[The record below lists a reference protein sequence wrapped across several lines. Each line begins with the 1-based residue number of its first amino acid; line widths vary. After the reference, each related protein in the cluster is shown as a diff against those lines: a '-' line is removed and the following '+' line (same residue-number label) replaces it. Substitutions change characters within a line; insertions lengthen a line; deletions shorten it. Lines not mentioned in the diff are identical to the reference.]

1 MIWQIYKVFF
11 TYHFTRSLSFVAAA
25 KFSLFTFHF
34 SLKIANFANSF
45 AKLQC
50 TRQFKEKQAF
60 LLHCSRFFVTLA
72 SPKLLHLGKA
82 QINLAFHS
90 TFRNFANKNKTFYNT
105 TMLQI
110 RCKNNNMTKS
120 FPEGTSLLDVY
131 QEFADDIKLPYP
143 VVSAKVNNASQG
155 LKFRLY
161 QNRDVEFLDAREGS
175 GHRVY
180 VRSLCFVLYK
190 ATQDLFPGSKLFIEH
205 TISRGYYCNFKKK
218 GYEPMVEGD
227 VEKIR
232 ERMQEIINLDM
243 PFRRNEATTEEA
255 LRVFA
260 ERGLTDKVKLLESS
274 GQIYSDYYML
284 GDTAD
289 YYYGP
294 LVPSAGYLTVWG
306 LETYHDGMLLRVPDW
321 NNPTQLAEKVDM
333 PKTYEMFA
341 EKTKWD
347 IIMRLSNAGDVN
359 KAILKGHASELIQV
373 SEALQEKKIV
383 QIAEEIDRRFHDE
396 ENPVRMVLITGPSS
410 SGKTTFCKRLSVQ
423 LLACGL
429 RPLSF
434 STDDYFVNRLDTPKL
449 PNGDYDFDNIE
460 TVEYHLLEDHLLRLM
475 KGERVEIPEYNF
487 VTGKREWNGKK
498 LKLAGDT
505 VLIIEGIHALN
516 PLLTKKI
523 PDSLKYKIYIS
534 ALTSISLDDHNWI
547 PVRDN
552 RLLRRIIRDYNKG
565 AYTAQQTIA
574 QWKNVCE
581 AEDQWIFPFQ
591 ETADAMF
598 NSALNIEFA
607 VLRTHAEIILAS
619 VPKNCDEYAEAHRL
633 LKFLRY
639 FIPISDKEI
648 PPTSIMREFVGGS
661 SFKYPR

>member
-1 MIWQIYKVFF
+1 
-11 TYHFTRSLSFVAAA
+11 
-25 KFSLFTFHF
+25 
-34 SLKIANFANSF
+34 
-45 AKLQC
+45 
-50 TRQFKEKQAF
+50 
-60 LLHCSRFFVTLA
+60 
-72 SPKLLHLGKA
+72 
-82 QINLAFHS
+82 
-90 TFRNFANKNKTFYNT
+90 
-105 TMLQI
+105 MLQI
-110 RCKNNNMTKS
+110 RCKNNNVTKS
-120 FPEGTSLLDVY
+120 FPEGCSLLDVY
-131 QEFADDIKLPYP
+131 QEFQDEIKLPYP

-155 LKFRLY
+155 LKFRLF

-180 VRSLCFVLYK
+180 VRSLSFLLYK

-205 TISRGYYCNFKKK
+205 SLCRGYYCNFKKK
-218 GYEPMVEGD
+218 NADPLTDED
-227 VEKIR
+227 VELIKQ
-232 ERMQEIINLDM
+232 RMQEVVNLDM
-243 PFRRNEATTEEA
+243 PFRRTEATTEEA
-255 LRVFA
+255 IRVFA
-260 ERGLTDKVKLLESS
+260 ERGFSDKVKLLETS
-274 GQIYSDYYML
+274 GQIYSDYYTL
-284 GDTAD
+284 GDTVD

-294 LVPSAGYLTVWG
+294 LVPSAGYLKVWG
-306 LETYHDGMLLRVPDW
+306 LERYEQGMLLRVPDW
-321 NNPTQLAEKVDM
+321 NNPNQLAEKVEQ
-333 PKTYEMFA
+333 PKTFEMFA

-359 KAILKGHASELIQV
+359 KAIMRGYASELIQV

-383 QIAEEIDRRFHDE
+383 QIAEEIDNRFHREKD
-396 ENPVRMVLITGPSS
+396 PVRIVLITGPSS

-429 RPLSF
+429 RPISF
-434 STDDYFVNRLDTPKL
+434 STDDYFVNRVDTPKL
-449 PNGDYDFDNIE
+449 PNGDYDFDNIK
-460 TVEYHLLEDHLLRLM
+460 TVDYHMLEDHLLRLM
-475 KGERVEIPEYNF
+475 DGERVEIPEYNF

-498 LKLAGDT
+498 LKLGSDT

-516 PLLTKKI
+516 PLLTQKI

-581 AEDQWIFPFQ
+581 AEDQWIFPYQ
-591 ETADAMF
+591 ESADVMF

-607 VLRTHAEIILAS
+607 VLRTHAEIILSS
-619 VPKNCDEYAEAHRL
+619 VPKNCPEYSEAHRL
-633 LKFLRY
+633 LKFIHFFL
-639 FIPISDKEI
+639 PVSDKEI

-661 SFKYPR
+661 SFKYKGL

>member
-1 MIWQIYKVFF
+1 
-11 TYHFTRSLSFVAAA
+11 
-25 KFSLFTFHF
+25 
-34 SLKIANFANSF
+34 
-45 AKLQC
+45 
-50 TRQFKEKQAF
+50 
-60 LLHCSRFFVTLA
+60 
-72 SPKLLHLGKA
+72 
-82 QINLAFHS
+82 
-90 TFRNFANKNKTFYNT
+90 
-105 TMLQI
+105 MLQI
-110 RCKNNNMTKS
+110 RCKNNNVTKS
-120 FPEGTSLLDVY
+120 FPEGCSLLDVY
-131 QEFADDIKLPYP
+131 QEFQDEIKLPYP

-155 LKFRLY
+155 LKFRLF

-180 VRSLCFVLYK
+180 VRSLSFLLYK

-205 TISRGYYCNFKKK
+205 SLCRGYYCNFKKK
-218 GYEPMVEGD
+218 NADPLTDED
-227 VEKIR
+227 VELIKQ
-232 ERMQEIINLDM
+232 RMQEVVNLDM
-243 PFRRNEATTEEA
+243 PFRRTEATTEEA
-255 LRVFA
+255 IRVFA
-260 ERGLTDKVKLLESS
+260 ERGFSDKVKLLETS
-274 GQIYSDYYML
+274 GQIYSDYYTL
-284 GDTAD
+284 GDTVD

-294 LVPSAGYLTVWG
+294 LVPSAGYLKVWG
-306 LETYHDGMLLRVPDW
+306 LERCEQGMLLRVPDW
-321 NNPTQLAEKVDM
+321 NNPNQLAEKVEQ
-333 PKTYEMFA
+333 PKTFEMFA

-359 KAILKGHASELIQV
+359 KAIMRGYASELIQV

-383 QIAEEIDRRFHDE
+383 QIAEEIDNRFHREKD
-396 ENPVRMVLITGPSS
+396 PVRIVLITGPSS

-429 RPLSF
+429 RPISF
-434 STDDYFVNRLDTPKL
+434 STDDYFVNRVDTPKL
-449 PNGDYDFDNIE
+449 PNGDYDFDNIK
-460 TVEYHLLEDHLLRLM
+460 TVDYHMLEDHLLRLM
-475 KGERVEIPEYNF
+475 DGERVEIPEYNF

-498 LKLAGDT
+498 LKLGSDT

-516 PLLTKKI
+516 PLLTQKI

-581 AEDQWIFPFQ
+581 AENQWIFPYQ
-591 ETADAMF
+591 ESADVMF

-607 VLRTHAEIILAS
+607 VLRTHAEIILSS
-619 VPKNCDEYAEAHRL
+619 VPKNCPEYSEAHRL
-633 LKFLRY
+633 LKFIHFFL
-639 FIPISDKEI
+639 PVSDKEI

-661 SFKYPR
+661 SFKYKGL

>member
-1 MIWQIYKVFF
+1 
-11 TYHFTRSLSFVAAA
+11 
-25 KFSLFTFHF
+25 
-34 SLKIANFANSF
+34 
-45 AKLQC
+45 
-50 TRQFKEKQAF
+50 
-60 LLHCSRFFVTLA
+60 
-72 SPKLLHLGKA
+72 
-82 QINLAFHS
+82 
-90 TFRNFANKNKTFYNT
+90 
-105 TMLQI
+105 
-110 RCKNNNMTKS
+110 MTKS

-131 QEFADDIKLPYP
+131 QEFADDINLPYP

-190 ATQDLFPGSKLFIEH
+190 ATQDVFPNSKLFIEH

-218 GYEPMVEGD
+218 GNEPLVEGD
-227 VEKIR
+227 VERIQ

-255 LRVFA
+255 IRVFA

-294 LVPSAGYLTVWG
+294 LVPSAGYLKVWG

-383 QIAEEIDRRFHDE
+383 QIAEEIERRFHNE
-396 ENPVRMVLITGPSS
+396 ENPVRLVLITGPSS

-434 STDDYFVNRLDTPKL
+434 STDDYFVNRVDTPKL

-460 TVEYHLLEDHLLRLM
+460 TVEYNLLEDHLLRLM
-475 KGERVEIPEYNF
+475 QGERVEIPEYNF

-498 LKLAGDT
+498 LKLSNDT

-607 VLRTHAEIILAS
+607 VLRTHAELILAS
-619 VPKNCDEYAEAHRL
+619 VPRNSAEYAEAHRL
-633 LKFLRY
+633 LKFIRF
-639 FIPISDKEI
+639 FIPVSDKEI
-648 PPTSIMREFVGGS
+648 PPTSIMREFLGGS
-661 SFKYPR
+661 SFKYQD

>member
-1 MIWQIYKVFF
+1 
-11 TYHFTRSLSFVAAA
+11 
-25 KFSLFTFHF
+25 
-34 SLKIANFANSF
+34 
-45 AKLQC
+45 
-50 TRQFKEKQAF
+50 
-60 LLHCSRFFVTLA
+60 
-72 SPKLLHLGKA
+72 
-82 QINLAFHS
+82 
-90 TFRNFANKNKTFYNT
+90 
-105 TMLQI
+105 
-110 RCKNNNMTKS
+110 
-120 FPEGTSLLDVY
+120 LDVY
-131 QEFADDIKLPYP
+131 QEFADEIKLPYP
-143 VVSAKVNNASQG
+143 VVSAKVNNASEG

-180 VRSLCFVLYK
+180 VRSLCFLLYK
-190 ATQDLFPGSKLFIEH
+190 ATQDIFPGSKLFIEH

-218 GYEPMVEGD
+218 NNEGLTD
-227 VEKIR
+227 GDIEQIC
-232 ERMQEIINLDM
+232 ERMKEIVNLDM
-243 PFRRNEATTEEA
+243 PFRRTEATNEEA
-255 LRVFA
+255 IRVFA
-260 ERGLTDKVKLLESS
+260 ERGFSDKVKLLETS

-294 LVPSAGYLTVWG
+294 LVPSAGYLKVFG
-306 LETYHDGMLLRVPDW
+306 LEPYHDGMLLRVPDW
-321 NNPTQLAEKVDM
+321 NNPTVLAEKVDM
-333 PKTYEMFA
+333 PKTYEMFR

-383 QIAEEIDRRFHDE
+383 QIAEDIERRFHAE
-396 ENPVRMVLITGPSS
+396 ENPIRLVLITGPSS
-410 SGKTTFCKRLSVQ
+410 SGKTTFCKRLSIQ

-429 RPLSF
+429 RPMSF
-434 STDDYFVNRLDTPKL
+434 STDDYFVNRVDTPKL

-460 TVEYHLLEDHLLRLM
+460 TVDYALLEDHLSRLM
-475 KGERVEIPEYNF
+475 KGERVEVPEYNF
-487 VTGKREWNGKK
+487 TTGKREWNGKK

-516 PLLTKKI
+516 PKLTQNI
-523 PDSLKYKIYIS
+523 EDSLKYRIYIS

-565 AYTAQQTIA
+565 AYTARETIA

-581 AEDQWIFPFQ
+581 AEDKWIFPYQ

-607 VLRTHAEIILAS
+607 VLRTHAEIILSS
-619 VPKNCDEYAEAHRL
+619 VPRNCPEFAEAHRL
-633 LKFLRY
+633 LKFIHY
-639 FIPISDKEI
+639 FLPVSDKEI

-661 SFKYPR
+661 SFKY

>member
-1 MIWQIYKVFF
+1 
-11 TYHFTRSLSFVAAA
+11 
-25 KFSLFTFHF
+25 
-34 SLKIANFANSF
+34 
-45 AKLQC
+45 
-50 TRQFKEKQAF
+50 
-60 LLHCSRFFVTLA
+60 
-72 SPKLLHLGKA
+72 
-82 QINLAFHS
+82 
-90 TFRNFANKNKTFYNT
+90 
-105 TMLQI
+105 MLQI
-110 RCKNNNMTKS
+110 RCKNNNITKS

-131 QEFADDIKLPYP
+131 QEFADEIKLPYP
-143 VVSAKVNNASQG
+143 VVSAKVNNTSQG
-155 LKFRLY
+155 LKFRLF
-161 QNRDVEFLDAREGS
+161 QNRDVEFMDAREGS

-205 TISRGYYCNFKKK
+205 TISRGYYCNFKKRA
-218 GYEPMVEGD
+218 GEALTEGD
-227 VEKIR
+227 VDSIR
-232 ERMQEIINLDM
+232 KRMQEIVNLDM

-255 LRVFA
+255 VRVFA
-260 ERGLTDKVKLLESS
+260 ERGFTDKVKLLETS
-274 GQIYSDYYML
+274 GQIYSDYYTL

-294 LVPSAGYLTVWG
+294 LVPSAGYLSVWG
-306 LETYHDGMLLRVPDW
+306 LEPYHDGMLLRVPDW
-321 NNPTQLAEKVDM
+321 NNPSVLAEKVDM
-333 PKTYEMFA
+333 PKTYGMFA
-341 EKTKWD
+341 EKTRWD

-383 QIAEEIDRRFHDE
+383 QIAEEIDRRFRQEKD
-396 ENPVRMVLITGPSS
+396 PIRLVLITGPSS

-429 RPLSF
+429 RPYSI
-434 STDDYFVNRLDTPKL
+434 STDDYFVNRVDTPKL

-460 TVEYHLLEDHLLRLM
+460 AVEYNLMEDHLSRLM
-475 KGERVEIPEYNF
+475 KGERVEVPEYNF
-487 VTGKREWNGKK
+487 VTGKREYNGKRVK
-498 LKLAGDT
+498 LSNDS

-516 PLLTKKI
+516 PLLTQKI
-523 PDSLKYKIYIS
+523 PDSAKFKIYIS
-534 ALTSISLDDHNWI
+534 ALTSVSLDDHNWI

-565 AYTAQQTIA
+565 AFTAQQTIS

-581 AEDQWIFPFQ
+581 AEDKWIFPFQ
-591 ETADAMF
+591 ETADVMF

-619 VPKNCDEYAEAHRL
+619 VPKNCPEYSEAHRL
-633 LKFLRY
+633 LKFIHY

-661 SFKYPR
+661 SFKY

>member
-1 MIWQIYKVFF
+1 
-11 TYHFTRSLSFVAAA
+11 
-25 KFSLFTFHF
+25 
-34 SLKIANFANSF
+34 
-45 AKLQC
+45 
-50 TRQFKEKQAF
+50 
-60 LLHCSRFFVTLA
+60 
-72 SPKLLHLGKA
+72 
-82 QINLAFHS
+82 
-90 TFRNFANKNKTFYNT
+90 
-105 TMLQI
+105 MLQI
-110 RCKNNNMTKS
+110 RCKNNNVTKS
-120 FPEGTSLLDVY
+120 FPEGSSLLDVY
-131 QEFADDIKLPYP
+131 QEFANDIKLPYP

-190 ATQDLFPGSKLFIEH
+190 ATQDVFPGSKLFVEH

-218 GYEPMVEGD
+218 GTVSSNSRNETLTEED
-227 VEKIR
+227 IERLRK
-232 ERMQEIINLDM
+232 RMQEIIDLDM
-243 PFRRNEATTEEA
+243 PFRRTEATTEEA

-260 ERGLTDKVKLLESS
+260 ERGFNDKVKLFETC
-274 GQIYSDYYML
+274 GHVYTDYYTL
-284 GDTAD
+284 GDTVD
-289 YYYGP
+289 YYYGA
-294 LVPSAGYLTVWG
+294 LVPSAGYLKVWG
-306 LETYHDGMLLRVPDW
+306 LEPYHDGMLLRVPDW
-321 NNPTQLAEKVDM
+321 NDPSKLAELVDQ

-341 EKTKWD
+341 EKTRWD

-359 KAILKGHASELIQV
+359 KAVLKGHASELIQV

-383 QIAEEIDRRFHDE
+383 QIAEEIERRFHRE
-396 ENPVRMVLITGPSS
+396 ENPVKIVLITGPSS
-410 SGKTTFCKRLSVQ
+410 SGKTTFCKRLSIQ

-429 RPLSF
+429 RPVSF
-434 STDDYFVNRLDTPKL
+434 STDDYFVNRVDTPKL

-460 TVEYHLLEDHLLRLM
+460 TVEYSLLEDHLMRLM
-475 KGERVEIPEYNF
+475 KGERVEVPEYNF
-487 VTGKREWNGKK
+487 STGKREWNGKK

-565 AYTAQQTIA
+565 AFTAQQTIA

-581 AEDQWIFPFQ
+581 AEDQWIFPYQ
-591 ETADAMF
+591 ETADVMF

-607 VLRTHAEIILAS
+607 VLRTHAEIILTT
-619 VPKNCDEYAEAHRL
+619 VPKNCPEYAEAHRL
-633 LKFLRY
+633 LKFIHY
-639 FIPISDKEI
+639 FIPVSDKEI

-661 SFKYPR
+661 SFKY

>member
-1 MIWQIYKVFF
+1 
-11 TYHFTRSLSFVAAA
+11 
-25 KFSLFTFHF
+25 
-34 SLKIANFANSF
+34 
-45 AKLQC
+45 
-50 TRQFKEKQAF
+50 
-60 LLHCSRFFVTLA
+60 
-72 SPKLLHLGKA
+72 
-82 QINLAFHS
+82 
-90 TFRNFANKNKTFYNT
+90 
-105 TMLQI
+105 MLQI
-110 RCKNNNMTKS
+110 RCKNNNTTKS

-131 QEFADDIKLPYP
+131 QEFADEIKLPYP
-143 VVSAKVNNASQG
+143 VVSAKVNNASEG

-175 GHRVY
+175 GHRAY

-190 ATQDLFPGSKLFIEH
+190 ATQDVFPGSKLFIEH

-218 GYEPMVEGD
+218 NMEPLAEGD
-227 VEKIR
+227 VERIA
-232 ERMQEIINLDM
+232 ERMREIVGLDM
-243 PFRRNEATTEEA
+243 PFRRNEATNEEA
-255 LRVFA
+255 IRVFS
-260 ERGLTDKVKLLESS
+260 ERGFTDKVKLLETS
-274 GQIYSDYYML
+274 GQIYSDYYTL

-294 LVPSAGYLTVWG
+294 LVPSAGYLKVFG
-306 LETYHDGMLLRVPDW
+306 LEPYHDGMLLRVPDW
-321 NNPTQLAEKVDM
+321 NDPNRLAEKVDM

-341 EKTKWD
+341 EKTRWD

-359 KAILKGHASELIQV
+359 RAIQKGHASELIQV

-383 QIAEEIDRRFHDE
+383 QIAEEIDRRFHAE
-396 ENPVRMVLITGPSS
+396 ENPTRLVLITGPSS
-410 SGKTTFCKRLSVQ
+410 SGKTTFCKRLSIQ

-429 RPLSF
+429 RPMSF
-434 STDDYFVNRLDTPKL
+434 STDDYFVNRVDTPKL

-460 TVEYHLLEDHLLRLM
+460 AVDYQLLEDHLTRLM

-487 VTGKREWNGKK
+487 ATGKREWNGKK
-498 LKLAGDT
+498 LKLSNDT

-523 PDSLKYKIYIS
+523 EDSLKYKIYIS

-547 PVRDN
+547 PTRDN

-565 AYTAQQTIA
+565 AFTAQETIA

-581 AEDQWIFPFQ
+581 AEDKWIFPFQ

-619 VPKNCDEYAEAHRL
+619 VPRNCKEYAEAHRL
-633 LKFLRY
+633 LKFIHY
-639 FIPISDKEI
+639 FIPVSDKEI
-648 PPTSIMREFVGGS
+648 PPTSIMREFLGGS
-661 SFKYPR
+661 SFKY

>member
-1 MIWQIYKVFF
+1 
-11 TYHFTRSLSFVAAA
+11 
-25 KFSLFTFHF
+25 
-34 SLKIANFANSF
+34 
-45 AKLQC
+45 
-50 TRQFKEKQAF
+50 
-60 LLHCSRFFVTLA
+60 
-72 SPKLLHLGKA
+72 
-82 QINLAFHS
+82 
-90 TFRNFANKNKTFYNT
+90 
-105 TMLQI
+105 MLQI
-110 RCKNNNMTKS
+110 RCKNNNVTKS

-131 QEFADDIKLPYP
+131 QEFADEIKLPYP

-180 VRSLCFVLYK
+180 VRSLSFVLYK
-190 ATQDLFPGSKLFIEH
+190 ATQDVFPGSKLFIEH
-205 TISRGYYCNFKKK
+205 SLCRGYYCNFKKK
-218 GYEPMVEGD
+218 DGSQLTDDD
-227 VEKIR
+227 VQQIKL
-232 ERMQEIINLDM
+232 RMQEIIDMDM
-243 PFRRNEATTEEA
+243 PFRRTEATNEEA
-255 LRVFA
+255 IRVFA
-260 ERGLTDKVKLLESS
+260 ERGFADKVKLLETS
-274 GQIYSDYYML
+274 GHIYSDYYTL
-284 GDTAD
+284 GDTVD

-294 LVPSAGYLTVWG
+294 LVPSAGYLKVWNLERYEEG
-306 LETYHDGMLLRVPDW
+306 LLLRVPDW
-321 NNPTQLAEKVDM
+321 NNPNQVAEKVDQ
-333 PKTYEMFA
+333 PKTFEMFA
-341 EKTKWD
+341 EKTRWD

-359 KAILKGHASELIQV
+359 KAIMRGHASELIQV

-383 QIAEEIDRRFHDE
+383 QIAEEIERRFHREKD
-396 ENPVRMVLITGPSS
+396 PVKLVLITGPSS

-429 RPLSF
+429 RPVSF
-434 STDDYFVNRLDTPKL
+434 STDDYFVNRVDTPKL

-460 TVEYHLLEDHLLRLM
+460 TVEYSLLEDHLLRLM
-475 KGERVEIPEYNF
+475 QGERVEIPEYNF

-498 LKLAGDT
+498 LKLSNDT

-523 PDSLKYKIYIS
+523 PNSLKYKIYIS

-565 AYTAQQTIA
+565 AYTAQETIA

-581 AEDQWIFPFQ
+581 AEDKWIFPFQ
-591 ETADAMF
+591 ESADVMF

-607 VLRTHAEIILAS
+607 VLRIHAEIILAS
-619 VPKNCDEYAEAHRL
+619 VPKNCPEYAEAHRL
-633 LKFLRY
+633 MKFIHFFL
-639 FIPISDKEI
+639 PVSDKEI

-661 SFKYPR
+661 SFKY